1 MHIYTTLFLAYKADY
16 IGYTVEKVRNN
27 TMMIIRNMLEHY
39 LSRLKMDRA
48 DYVLAIID
56 LEKEMNAT
64 QNADEYCTYLSQWYK
79 LKYDLGMCKT
89 EIEKCRNALRKLKG
103 E

>member
-1 MHIYTTLFLAYKADY
+1 MKNIQ
-16 IGYTVEKVRNN
+16 
-27 TMMIIRNMLEHY
+27 NMLEHY

-56 LEKEMNAT
+56 LEKEMDTA

-89 EIEKCRNALRKLKG
+89 EIEKCRNALKKLKG